1 MSYSKRLSDGTYLGD
16 VPGIAEGRFFRDRQE
31 LHDLGLHRGLM
42 KGIAPNGSSVV
53 LSGGYPDDE
62 DLGDVIVY
70 TGEGGRDSSTS
81 RQIED
86 QEFTGGNKHL
96 AENHLKGIPV
106 RVHRGKKYVEGMPA
120 GFRYRYD
127 GLYRVADCWNQRGRD
142 GFNICRFRLEKIGS
156 EIPSPEITPPVSTPK
171 LPEGN
176 ASPSRRES
184 RVTRIVRDS
193 DVSDAV
199 KELHDYTCQICSAR
213 LVTPR
218 GAYAEGCHIKPL
230 GRPHSGPDTQDN
242 LLCLCPNCHVLF
254 DEQAI
259 WIEDDLSIRGA
270 AGGVLRTHP
279 SHRVSSD
286 FLRYHRSMG
295 RH

>member
-1 MSYSKRLSDGTYLGD
+1 MSYSKQLPDGTFLGE
-16 VPGIAEGRFFRDRQE
+16 VPGITEGKFFRDRQE

-42 KGIAPNGSSVV
+42 RGIAPHGSSVV

-62 DLGDVIVY
+62 DNGNIIVY
-70 TGEGGRDSSTS
+70 TGEGGRDPASS
-81 RQIED
+81 RQIQD

-106 RVHRGKKYVEGMPA
+106 RVHRGKDYIDKMPT

-127 GLYRVADCWNQRGRD
+127 GLYRVAECWNQRGRD
-142 GFNICRFRLEKIGS
+142 GFNICRFRLEKIA
-156 EIPSPEITPPVSTPK
+156 EEQTPSSSIGVSMPELPAGNVTPQRK
-171 LPEGN
+171 
-176 ASPSRRES
+176 ES

-199 KELHDYTCQICSAR
+199 KELHDYTCQICEVR

-230 GRPHSGPDTQDN
+230 GRPHAGPDTQEN
-242 LLCLCPNCHVLF
+242 LLCLCPNCHVQF
-254 DEQAI
+254 DEQAV
-259 WIEDDLSIRGA
+259 WVEDDLTIRGEH
-270 AGGVLRTHP
+270 GGTLRTHP
-279 SHRVSSD
+279 LHNISID
-286 FLRYHRSMG
+286 YLRYHRSKG